1 MRHIIHAGTRLG
13 IMPQTAELISLIN
26 HGNETSHVCSK
37 IACSAPPNPEWLWS
51 IIILYQLQRSNDVG
65 QDRNNE
71 GRISSAQAIIHKQQP
86 LEVLFI
92 VLNDHC
98 LSYCS
103 ERHNFELPDGNLLLT
118 SGTRVYYQQEDD
130 GASVIRIETGVEVL
144 LFRGKDESEMKEWK
158 RYVNLSQL

>member
-1 MRHIIHAGTRLG
+1 MLAKTGITKAGYLLLKR
-13 IMPQTAELISLIN
+13 SSIN
-26 HGNETSHVCSK
+26 SNHR
-37 IACSAPPNPEWLWS
+37 
-51 IIILYQLQRSNDVG
+51 RSF
-65 QDRNNE
+65 
-71 GRISSAQAIIHKQQP
+71 
-86 LEVLFI
+86 FI